1 MQQLKFILSGKDKF
15 FALADSGLVSVGRFS
30 LSVAVA
36 RLCQPAEFAQFVV
49 MVSIQFIFLTILG
62 SSHITPMVNLTPGLP
77 SENRLS
83 VYQWAHRRLMRVEVI
98 VAGLLFVAAWP
109 IIGKGLDAWLY
120 GGFALTTI
128 LSIECH
134 YHRACIQ
141 ASFKTHWALL
151 SDGLS
156 LALTCASVAAAAY
169 LGLSPILAFW
179 WGSALGGFSAAL
191 LMMKVWNRG
200 KASATPPED
209 LRLKAKSDGRAMV
222 HGSVANS
229 ICSRIQP
236 TGLSTFGGPLA
247 VADFGVAWTLIG
259 PMRMMSAALNG
270 MFRPRLALLQ
280 NNQENSAYSGLLF
293 LVLTALAL
301 AGIAGLAAFM
311 VVGEAVAGLIFGPS
325 FADAGRLLP
334 LAVAYGALDAMT
346 TTLMIALQIRHPEG
360 ARLASRLRIQAAIL
374 SCVLLVPGCLYLG
387 AAGALGSLLA
397 AELLYAVSA
406 SVFLSR
412 TGVPLIPF
420 QFPGSLSRAL
430 SKTV

>member
-1 MQQLKFILSGKDKF
+1 ML
-15 FALADSGLVSVGRFS
+15 
-30 LSVAVA
+30 
-36 RLCQPAEFAQFVV
+36 
-49 MVSIQFIFLTILG
+49 
-62 SSHITPMVNLTPGLP
+62 
-77 SENRLS
+77 
-83 VYQWAHRRLMRVEVI
+83 
-98 VAGLLFVAAWP
+98 
-109 IIGKGLDAWLY
+109 
-120 GGFALTTI
+120 
-128 LSIECH
+128 
-134 YHRACIQ
+134 
-141 ASFKTHWALL
+141 
-151 SDGLS
+151 
-156 LALTCASVAAAAY
+156 
-169 LGLSPILAFW
+169 
-179 WGSALGGFSAAL
+179 
-191 LMMKVWNRG
+191 
-200 KASATPPED
+200 
-209 LRLKAKSDGRAMV
+209 
-222 HGSVANS
+222 
-229 ICSRIQP
+229 
-236 TGLSTFGGPLA
+236 
-247 VADFGVAWTLIG
+247 
-259 PMRMMSAALNG
+259 
-270 MFRPRLALLQ
+270 RPRLALLQ